1 MSEWKKVTLGELI
14 DSGECAIYDNLRK
27 PLSKI
32 ERNKMKYGN
41 LYPYY
46 GAAGVIDF
54 INNYCFDGYY
64 LLIAEDGTITS
75 DGTKPMLQLA
85 NGKFWVS
92 NHAHV
97 LQCKNEWKTKF
108 LYYALLNVDIN
119 PYITGSVQPKL
130 NQENLFSIPL
140 LIPKS
145 ELEQR
150 AIASV
155 LSSIDDKIDLLHRE
169 NKTLEAM
176 AETLFKK
183 LFIKE
188 ARDYW
193 QKVPLSDVVNITI
206 GKTPPREESHWFS
219 TDPQNI
225 KWTSIK
231 DLGHSDVFV
240 FDTSEYLTLEAV
252 EKFKIPI
259 IPADTVL
266 LSFKLTVGRVRI
278 TGEAMAS
285 NEAIAHFKFNDKTPF
300 SKEYLYLFLKRLKYE
315 SLGNTSSIATAINSS
330 LIKNIEIT
338 IPDNITMSIFR
349 KNTEPLFAKIKE
361 NEKQIRT
368 LTQLRDTL
376 LPKLMS
382 GEVRVDLCQS

>member
-176 AETLFKK
+176 AETLFRKW
-183 LFIKE
+183 FIEE
-188 ARDYW
+188 AEDDW
-193 QKVPLSDVVNITI
+193 EGVSLSFLGNIVC
-206 GKTPPREESHWFS
+206 GKTPPKQKKEYFGG
-219 TDPQNI
+219 NI
-225 KWTSIK
+225 PFI
-231 DLGHSDVFV
+231 
-240 FDTSEYLTLEAV
+240 
-252 EKFKIPI
+252 KIPDMQGNIFIFQTSDTLTEEGKQLQNNKTLPPKSICVSCIATVGLVSMNAKESQTNQQINSI
-259 IPADTVL
+259 IPKKD
-266 LSFKLTVGRVRI
+266 FYRY
-278 TGEAMAS
+278 
-285 NEAIAHFKFNDKTPF
+285 
-300 SKEYLYLFLKRLKYE
+300 YLYLFMKNSVDLLKAMASGGTITLN
-315 SLGNTSSIATAINSS
+315 LNTSDFS
-330 LIKNIEIT
+330 
-338 IPDNITMSIFR
+338 
-349 KNTEPLFAKIKE
+349 KIKVILPDE
-361 NEKQIRT
+361 NKLTKFHEIVEPMFDRIYINYVQIRT

>member
-155 LSSIDDKIDLLHRE
+155 LSSIDDKIDLLQRE

-176 AETLFKK
+176 AETLFRQW
-183 LFIKE
+183 FIEE
-188 ARDYW
+188 AEDDW
-193 QKVPLSDVVNITI
+193 QRVPLSFLGNIVC
-206 GKTPPREESHWFS
+206 GKTPPKQKKEYFGG
-219 TDPQNI
+219 NI
-225 KWTSIK
+225 PFI
-231 DLGHSDVFV
+231 
-240 FDTSEYLTLEAV
+240 
-252 EKFKIPI
+252 KIPDMQGNIFIFQTSDTLTEEGKQLQNNKTLPPKSICVSCIATVGLVSMNAKESQTNQQINSI
-259 IPADTVL
+259 IPKKD
-266 LSFKLTVGRVRI
+266 FYRY
-278 TGEAMAS
+278 
-285 NEAIAHFKFNDKTPF
+285 
-300 SKEYLYLFLKRLKYE
+300 YLYLFMKNSVDLLKAMASGGTITLN
-315 SLGNTSSIATAINSS
+315 LNTSDFS
-330 LIKNIEIT
+330 
-338 IPDNITMSIFR
+338 
-349 KNTEPLFAKIKE
+349 KIKVILPDE
-361 NEKQIRT
+361 NKLTKFHEIVEPMFDRIYINYVQIRT

>member
-1 MSEWKKVTLGELI
+1 MSRKVPDGWTTYKLEDLAYLVKDRCKKEDKNKLKTDMVSAEFI
-14 DSGECAIYDNLRK
+14 FRK
-27 PLSKI
+27 GDILFKRIGPKKQKVIISKSDGLCTNNTWI
-32 ERNKMKYGN
+32 IRSKDKINQDFLFYLLKSKR
-41 LYPYY
+41 
-46 GAAGVIDF
+46 F
-54 INNYCFDGYY
+54 INLCISG
-64 LLIAEDGTITS
+64 ITGAVIPRADWYFIS
-75 DGTKPMLQLA
+75 KSTWAIPV
-85 NGKFWVS
+85 N
-92 NHAHV
+92 
-97 LQCKNEWKTKF
+97 KNE
-108 LYYALLNVDIN
+108 
-119 PYITGSVQPKL
+119 QH
-130 NQENLFSIPL
+130 
-140 LIPKS
+140 
-145 ELEQR
+145 

-382 GEVRVDLCQS
+382 GELRVDDALCQS

>member
-155 LSSIDDKIDLLHRE
+155 LSSLDDKIDLLHRE
-169 NKTLEAM
+169 NRTLEAM
-176 AETLFKK
+176 AETLFRKW
-183 LFIKE
+183 FIEE
-188 ARDYW
+188 AEDDW
-193 QKVPLSDVVNITI
+193 EGVSLGDSTLSTIIKSGINFFEGEKFYLETNDVNNTDIVGGIPVTYADRPSRANME
-206 GKTPPREESHWFS
+206 PVVYSVWFS
-219 TDPQNI
+219 KKQGTRKLLMFDEYSKYTNKLILSTGFTGLKTTELSHYYIWCYVMSPQFQ
-225 KWTSIK
+225 KIK
-231 DLGHSDVFV
+231 DNLVTGSVQPDITNDNV
-240 FDTSEYLTLEAV
+240 
-252 EKFKIPI
+252 KKII
-259 IPADTVL
+259 IPKPDNETL
-266 LSFKLTVGRVRI
+266 L
-278 TGEAMAS
+278 
-285 NEAIAHFKFNDKTPF
+285 KFN
-300 SKEYLYLFLKRLKYE
+300 SVVKEFFYKI
-315 SLGNTSSIATAINSS
+315 SLNQV
-330 LIKNIEIT
+330 
-338 IPDNITMSIFR
+338 
-349 KNTEPLFAKIKE
+349 
-361 NEKQIRT
+361 QIRT

-382 GEVRVDLCQS
+382 GKIRVV

>member
-1 MSEWKKVTLGELI
+1 MSRKVPDGWTTYKLEDLAYLVKDRCKKEDKNKLKTDMVSAEFI
-14 DSGECAIYDNLRK
+14 FRK
-27 PLSKI
+27 GDILFKRIGPKKQKVIISKSDGLCTNNTWI
-32 ERNKMKYGN
+32 IRSKDKINQDFLFYLLKSKR
-41 LYPYY
+41 
-46 GAAGVIDF
+46 F
-54 INNYCFDGYY
+54 INLCISG
-64 LLIAEDGTITS
+64 ITGTVIQKADWYFISKSTWAI
-75 DGTKPMLQLA
+75 PV
-85 NGKFWVS
+85 N
-92 NHAHV
+92 
-97 LQCKNEWKTKF
+97 KNE
-108 LYYALLNVDIN
+108 
-119 PYITGSVQPKL
+119 QH
-130 NQENLFSIPL
+130 
-140 LIPKS
+140 
-145 ELEQR
+145 
-150 AIASV
+150 AIVSV

-382 GEVRVDLCQS
+382 GELRVDDALCQS

>member
-155 LSSIDDKIDLLHRE
+155 LSSLDDKIDLLHRE
-169 NKTLEAM
+169 NRTLEAM
-176 AETLFKK
+176 AETLFRQW
-183 LFIKE
+183 FIEEAEDDWEEVSLKDIYTFEKGFEPGSDSYLKE
-188 ARDYW
+188 KSEDAIRFIR
-193 QKVPLSDVVNITI
+193 V
-206 GKTPPREESHWFS
+206 
-219 TDPQNI
+219 
-225 KWTSIK
+225 K
-231 DLGHSDVFV
+231 DLPEDTASIYIRKNIAEKICTADDLLMS
-240 FDTSEYLTLEAV
+240 FDGTPGKLNFGLEGAYSSGIR
-252 EKFKIPI
+252 KIYSTNP
-259 IPADTVL
+259 
-266 LSFKLTVGRVRI
+266 
-278 TGEAMAS
+278 
-285 NEAIAHFKFNDKTPF
+285 
-300 SKEYLYLFLKRLKYE
+300 LYNNLGLKYLIFK
-315 SLGNTSSIATAINSS
+315 SKSIQDTIKAYSDGTVIIHAGSSIDNLVFSFPDENKIAEFNN
-330 LIKNIEIT
+330 LID
-338 IPDNITMSIFR
+338 PIF
-349 KNTEPLFAKIKE
+349 TKIQLNKV
-361 NEKQIRT
+361 QIRT

>member
-155 LSSIDDKIDLLHRE
+155 LSSLDDKIDLLHRE
-169 NKTLEAM
+169 NRTLEAM
-176 AETLFKK
+176 AEALFRQWFIEEAKDDWEEVLLGDSTLSTI
-183 LFIKE
+183 IKSGINYFE
-188 ARDYW
+188 GEKIY
-193 QKVPLSDVVNITI
+193 LETSDVDNTDIVDGIPITYTNRPSRANMEPVI
-206 GKTPPREESHWFS
+206 YSVWFAKKQGTRKLLMFDEYSKYTNKLILSTGFTGLKTTELSHYYIWCYVMS
-219 TDPQNI
+219 PQFQ
-225 KWTSIK
+225 KIK
-231 DLGHSDVFV
+231 DNLVTGSVQLDITNDNV
-240 FDTSEYLTLEAV
+240 
-252 EKFKIPI
+252 KKII
-259 IPADTVL
+259 IPKPDNETL
-266 LSFKLTVGRVRI
+266 L
-278 TGEAMAS
+278 
-285 NEAIAHFKFNDKTPF
+285 KFN
-300 SKEYLYLFLKRLKYE
+300 SVVKEFFYKI
-315 SLGNTSSIATAINSS
+315 SLNQV
-330 LIKNIEIT
+330 
-338 IPDNITMSIFR
+338 
-349 KNTEPLFAKIKE
+349 
-361 NEKQIRT
+361 QIRT

>member
-1 MSEWKKVTLGELI
+1 MSRKVPDGWTTYKLEDLAYLVKDRCKKEDKNKLKTDMVSAEFI
-14 DSGECAIYDNLRK
+14 FRK
-27 PLSKI
+27 GDILFKRIGPKKQKVIISKSDGLCTNNTWI
-32 ERNKMKYGN
+32 IRSKDKINQDFLFYLLKSKR
-41 LYPYY
+41 
-46 GAAGVIDF
+46 F
-54 INNYCFDGYY
+54 INLCISG
-64 LLIAEDGTITS
+64 ITGTVIQKADWYFISKSTWAI
-75 DGTKPMLQLA
+75 PV
-85 NGKFWVS
+85 N
-92 NHAHV
+92 
-97 LQCKNEWKTKF
+97 KNE
-108 LYYALLNVDIN
+108 
-119 PYITGSVQPKL
+119 QH
-130 NQENLFSIPL
+130 
-140 LIPKS
+140 
-145 ELEQR
+145 

-382 GEVRVDLCQS
+382 GEVRVDLCQ

>member
-1 MSEWKKVTLGELI
+1 MSEWKKVTIGELI

-92 NHAHV
+92 DHAHV

-130 NQENLFSIPL
+130 NQKNLFSIPL

-155 LSSIDDKIDLLHRE
+155 LSSLDDKIDLLHRE
-169 NKTLEAM
+169 NRTLEAM
-176 AETLFKK
+176 AETLFRQW
-183 LFIKE
+183 FIEE
-188 ARDYW
+188 AEDDW
-193 QKVPLSDVVNITI
+193 EEVSLGDSTLSTIIKSGINFFEGEKFYLETNDVNNTDIVGGIPVTYADRPSRANME
-206 GKTPPREESHWFS
+206 PVVYSVWFS
-219 TDPQNI
+219 KKQGTRKLLMFDEYSKYTNKLILSTGFTGLKTTELSHYYIWCYVMSPQFQ
-225 KWTSIK
+225 KIK
-231 DLGHSDVFV
+231 DNLVTGSVQPDITNDNV
-240 FDTSEYLTLEAV
+240 
-252 EKFKIPI
+252 KKII
-259 IPADTVL
+259 IPKPDNETL
-266 LSFKLTVGRVRI
+266 L
-278 TGEAMAS
+278 
-285 NEAIAHFKFNDKTPF
+285 KFN
-300 SKEYLYLFLKRLKYE
+300 SVVKEFFYKI
-315 SLGNTSSIATAINSS
+315 SLNQV
-330 LIKNIEIT
+330 
-338 IPDNITMSIFR
+338 
-349 KNTEPLFAKIKE
+349 
-361 NEKQIRT
+361 QIRT

>member
-130 NQENLFSIPL
+130 NQKNLFSIPL

-155 LSSIDDKIDLLHRE
+155 LSSLDDKIDLLHRE
-169 NKTLEAM
+169 NRTLEAM
-176 AETLFKK
+176 AETLFRQW
-183 LFIKE
+183 FIEE
-188 ARDYW
+188 AEDDW
-193 QKVPLSDVVNITI
+193 EEVSLGDSTLSTIIKSGINFFEGEKFYLETNDVNNTDIVGGIPVTYADRPSRANME
-206 GKTPPREESHWFS
+206 PVVYSVWFS
-219 TDPQNI
+219 KKQGTRKLLMFDEYSKYTNKLILSTGFTGLKTTELSHYYIWCYVMSPQFQ
-225 KWTSIK
+225 KIK
-231 DLGHSDVFV
+231 DNLVTGSVQPDITNDNV
-240 FDTSEYLTLEAV
+240 
-252 EKFKIPI
+252 KKII
-259 IPADTVL
+259 IPKPDNETL
-266 LSFKLTVGRVRI
+266 L
-278 TGEAMAS
+278 
-285 NEAIAHFKFNDKTPF
+285 KFN
-300 SKEYLYLFLKRLKYE
+300 SVVKEFFYKI
-315 SLGNTSSIATAINSS
+315 SLNQV
-330 LIKNIEIT
+330 
-338 IPDNITMSIFR
+338 
-349 KNTEPLFAKIKE
+349 
-361 NEKQIRT
+361 QIRT